1 MERVGIMPLARQLGD
16 CLGASPLPE
25 ITEIKMPQR
34 PTKRSAGTPE
44 AWAEMQAIYRGEV
57 E

>member
-1 MERVGIMPLARQLGD
+1 MEQVGVMLLARQLGD
-16 CLGASPLPE
+16 CLGAKPSPEL
-25 ITEIKMPQR
+25 TEIEMPQR
-34 PTKRSAGTPE
+34 PTKRSVWTPE